1 MNKVSKVDLEY
12 FERRFRSEP
21 YIIIN
26 RLYTEEVLDK
36 VKGNLKIS
44 EGLWQ
49 TVQMVGKLVD
59 LGDFSYNER
68 LELIFY
74 AVMTNDEAD
83 ILFLKSNPQLCDK
96 CGWCCKNC
104 YPIEV
109 TEADIER
116 AGGFRN
122 LEPIKTEVG
131 EMFSLKIPCELL
143 TDHNRCS
150 IYGVRPRS
158 CGSYP
163 LGINEGKN
171 IVQRNPNCGYITN
184 LLLNKVEGW
193 AKRIRE
199 IRGEK

>member
-96 CGWCCKNC
+96 CGWWEHS
-104 YPIEV
+104 YHSQLEGEPEY
-109 TEADIER
+109 
-116 AGGFRN
+116 GRN
-122 LEPIKTEVG
+122 LLFNENQTFPLFVDSYIPLKFIK
-131 EMFSLKIPCELL
+131 
-143 TDHNRCS
+143 
-150 IYGVRPRS
+150 
-158 CGSYP
+158 
-163 LGINEGKN
+163 
-171 IVQRNPNCGYITN
+171 
-184 LLLNKVEGW
+184 
-193 AKRIRE
+193 A
-199 IRGEK
+199 